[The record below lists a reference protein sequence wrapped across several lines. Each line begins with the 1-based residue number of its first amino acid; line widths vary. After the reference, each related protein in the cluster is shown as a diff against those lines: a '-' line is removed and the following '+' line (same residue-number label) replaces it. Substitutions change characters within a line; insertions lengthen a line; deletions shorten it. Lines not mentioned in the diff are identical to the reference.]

1 MPSVNFWWKPGCST
15 NTRQIS
21 LLRAA
26 GCVVDVR
33 DLLTEA
39 WTAEWL
45 ASFFSGQ
52 PVAQWFNPAAPAVK
66 SGAVDPAAMTPASAL
81 GRLIAE
87 PLLIRRP
94 LVEING
100 QRCCGFDTGWLAVQG
115 VALDTGEVPEAC
127 SHHGSGAQVSCPPPV
142 ARTGKPQEPTP
153 YSNPAAYVARPSGS
167 SLP

>member
-45 ASFFSGQ
+45 ASFFGGR

-66 SGAVDPAAMTPASAL
+66 SGAVDPATFTPASAL
-81 GRLIAE
+81 ECLIAE

-94 LVEING
+94 LIEIDG
-100 QRCCGFDTGWLAVQG
+100 QRCCGFDTGWLASHGLSLGDGAV
-115 VALDTGEVPEAC
+115 LDGC
-127 SHHGSGAQVSCPPPV
+127 SHHGSGQHHLPCPPP
-142 ARTGKPQEPTP
+142 AEQGPKP
-153 YSNPAAYVARPSGS
+153 YANPAAYVARPSGS